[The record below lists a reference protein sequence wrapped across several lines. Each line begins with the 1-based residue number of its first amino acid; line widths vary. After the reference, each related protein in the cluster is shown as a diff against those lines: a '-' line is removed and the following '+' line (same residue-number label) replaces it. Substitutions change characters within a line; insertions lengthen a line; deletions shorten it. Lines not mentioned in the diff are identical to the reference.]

1 MRSFLVSVGF
11 TLSLCAG
18 VLSESKA
25 AINAFKRVEALES
38 GLVEREVDLPYTRRL
53 HKRASPYLTEA
64 TQNFVVNGTAI
75 PDVDFDVGESFNG
88 GPGCSSLSGLLY
100 ENGPFTWQP
109 GTYRPTANPYTWV
122 NLTNMR
128 RRHPN
133 ESDPNISQLW
143 VEQPVGVGYTQ
154 GVPNI
159 TNEVELGQEFAG
171 FYKQFA
177 TTFGLE
183 NRKVYL
189 TGESYAGFYVPY
201 IADAFINQNDDVYY
215 NLAGVAINDPI
226 LGDGTLQQEVT
237 VVPYVDYWSNVF
249 NLNASFTSAIHAK
262 ADQCN
267 YTTYFNTYLTFPPPP
282 APFPVLPDPFATDAY
297 TCDLFDDVYS
307 AALAINPCFNIYHI
321 LDTCPHLWSQLGI
334 VNSGDYFP
342 PGASVYFNRSD
353 VQAAINAPPN
363 TNWMQC
369 TNKNVFGGATNNQS
383 LSDQSL
389 GPAQDGVLQHV
400 IEATNNTI
408 IGVGNLDFLLPPNG
422 TLMALQNV
430 TWNGVQGFQSY
441 PGNEFY
447 TPYHPEYNG
456 GSLAGA
462 GYVGTWGAERGLT
475 FYQVQLAGHEL
486 PQYTAGAA
494 YRIIELLLGRISSL
508 GEAGDF
514 TTQTGN
520 FTGSS
525 TIYRV

>member
-1 MRSFLVSVGF
+1 M
-11 TLSLCAG
+11 
-18 VLSESKA
+18 
-25 AINAFKRVEALES
+25 
-38 GLVEREVDLPYTRRL
+38 
-53 HKRASPYLTEA
+53 
-64 TQNFVVNGTAI
+64 
-75 PDVDFDVGESFNG
+75 
-88 GPGCSSLSGLLY
+88 
-100 ENGPFTWQP
+100 
-109 GTYRPTANPYTWV
+109 
-122 NLTNMR
+122 
-128 RRHPN
+128 
-133 ESDPNISQLW
+133 
-143 VEQPVGVGYTQ
+143 
-154 GVPNI
+154 
-159 TNEVELGQEFAG
+159 
-171 FYKQFA
+171 
-177 TTFGLE
+177 
-183 NRKVYL
+183 
-189 TGESYAGFYVPY
+189 
-201 IADAFINQNDDVYY
+201 
-215 NLAGVAINDPI
+215 
-226 LGDGTLQQEVT
+226 
-237 VVPYVDYWSNVF
+237 PYVDYWSNVF

-475 FYQVQLAGHEL
+475 FYQVQLAGHGMFKI
-486 PQYTAGAA
+486 Y
-494 YRIIELLLGRISSL
+494 
-508 GEAGDF
+508 F
-514 TTQTGN
+514 N
-520 FTGSS
+520 FRDLFLAPFCIASVSFFFGFETETDGPWG
-525 TIYRV
+525 